1 MAEVADLTVSLSL
14 LLVIVVFS
22 EVARRT
28 ALYIFPNRNWIIYVL
43 ELISTFQLCACTHE
57 LKLLAEVRGLEP
69 QIALTLTYLISVVHG
84 LSFHGAIC
92 NPSGAL
98 EQLWRGALTRGCA
111 LTRISCQLIAAV
123 VARRVMPHVW
133 ALALSDLHAQH
144 SAAGFKCVNS
154 PVNAPLLQAAAVELS
169 CAFVMHT
176 VVSNVEKM
184 EEKYRVPVIAAVITT
199 LVYAGGHLTG
209 AVFNPALAF
218 SVQFPCPGNSF
229 AEYSFV
235 YWIGP
240 ILGMTGSL
248 LLFDQVIPA
257 ISGKRTIPKHLNSNG
272 LKRKKMK

>member
-1 MAEVADLTVSLSL
+1 MAEMADLTVSLSL

-22 EVARRT
+22 ELARRT
-28 ALYIFPNRNWIIYVL
+28 ALYLFPNRNWISYVL

-69 QIALTLTYLISVVHG
+69 RIALTLTYLISVVHG

-92 NPSGAL
+92 NPTGAL
-98 EQLWRGALTRGCA
+98 EKLWRGALTRGCA

-123 VARRVMPHVW
+123 AARRVMPHAW

-144 SAAGFKCVNS
+144 SVAGFKCTNS

-176 VVSNVEKM
+176 AVSNVEKV
-184 EEKYRVPVIAAVITT
+184 EEKYRVPAIAAVITT

-209 AVFNPALAF
+209 AVFNPALAL
-218 SVQFPCPGNSF
+218 SVQFPCPGHSF

-248 LLFDQVIPA
+248 LLFDKVIPA

-272 LKRKKMK
+272 LKTKKMK

>member
-1 MAEVADLTVSLSL
+1 MAEMADLSVSLSL
-14 LLVIVVFS
+14 LLLIVVFS

-28 ALYIFPNRNWIIYVL
+28 ALYLFQNRNWIIYVL

-57 LKLLAEVRGLEP
+57 LKLLAEVRGLDP
-69 QIALTLTYLISVVHG
+69 QLALTLTYLISVVHG

-92 NPSGAL
+92 NPTGTL
-98 EQLWRGALTRGCA
+98 EQLWHGALTRGCA
-111 LTRISCQLIAAV
+111 LTRISCQLIAAEA
-123 VARRVMPHVW
+123 ARRVMPHAW

-144 SAAGFKCVNS
+144 SATGFKCASS

-176 VVSNVEKM
+176 AVSKVEKVD
-184 EEKYRVPVIAAVITT
+184 EKYRVPAIAAVITI

-240 ILGMTGSL
+240 VLGMTGSL
-248 LLFDQVIPA
+248 LLFDKAIPA
-257 ISGKRTIPKHLNSNG
+257 ISGKRTNPKQLNSNG
-272 LKRKKMK
+272 LKVKKMK